1 MSQKNSLQEQ
11 INSIISIYS
20 DGQIQNALM
29 RLELLTNDYPDEAVI
44 YNIKGACF
52 TEMGEFNNS
61 IRNYETALAINPNY
75 AEAYNNLGNAFRE
88 ILDLKLDNCQIHHF
102 R

>member
-75 AEAYNNLGNAFRE
+75 AEAYNKLGLRFTAF
-88 ILDLKLDNCQIHHF
+88 L
-102 R
+102 